1 MYSTPELEKELRSV
15 YLLSGLNP
23 IQFDNV
29 IQTSRIIELKEG
41 EKLFDQG
48 DDAKRFFLVR
58 NGQIKLFRIS
68 PDGLEKVIEIISAG
82 QTFAEAV
89 MFFEHQRYPVNAAA
103 LHPTELISFD
113 SASYIEILRQSVDAC
128 FRLMADMSV
137 RLHARI
143 NEVEALSV
151 QNATLR
157 LADYLLKHSTAGT
170 GTSAGNSAEVE
181 LDLPKYVLA
190 SRLSVTPESLS
201 RILQGMQKSGLITVE
216 GQIIHIHDTEG
227 LRDYGGDHGQRKTR
241 HNGKR

>member
-15 YLLSGLNP
+15 YLLSGLNS

-29 IQTSRIIELKEG
+29 MQTSRIIELKEG

-48 DDAKRFFLVR
+48 DDAKRFYLVR
-58 NGQIKLFRIS
+58 TGQIKLFRIS
-68 PDGLEKVIEIISAG
+68 PDGLEKVIEIINPG

-89 MFFEHQRYPVNAAA
+89 MFFEHKRYPVNAAA
-103 LHPTELISFD
+103 LHPTELIGFD
-113 SASYIEILRQSVDAC
+113 SASYIDILRQSVDAC

-157 LADYLLKHSTAGT
+157 LADYLLKHSSAGT
-170 GTSAGNSAEVE
+170 GNSAEVE

-201 RILQGMQKSGLITVE
+201 RILQGMQKSGLISVE
-216 GQIIHIHDTEG
+216 GQSIHIHDTEG
-227 LRDYGGDHGQRKTR
+227 LRDYGSDHGQRKTR